1 MWFNGENYMGL
12 EQLMEND
19 KKVIEDAERE
29 NN

>member
-1 MWFNGENYMGL
+1 VLFNGENDLGL